1 MKAKTN
7 KPNKTNKTNKDS
19 KGKKPKKPSKVK
31 PVTNKVKPVIL
42 RKRYDQN
49 TFTED
54 EIYDLNFV
62 YFYLIRHTSNNLRR
76 FEKMM
81 MNKGLVDLAYL
92 EEFMRFDDNKLPN
105 PRMKFNKTNDDLFKF
120 FILDKYKLLKNLK
133 IKRKKFGVGE
143 QIC

>member
-1 MKAKTN
+1 MKFKRSVGSVAAVGRVRKHNTKAK
-7 KPNKTNKTNKDS
+7 
-19 KGKKPKKPSKVK
+19 KKKL
-31 PVTNKVKPVIL
+31 N
-42 RKRYDQN
+42 RKETLN
-49 TFTED
+49 TFSPD

-81 MNKGLVDLAYL
+81 INKSLINVEYIK
-92 EEFMRFDDNKLPN
+92 EFMWFDDHQLPN
-105 PRMKFNKTNDDLFKF
+105 PRFINRENEELFKY
-120 FILDKYKLLKNLK
+120 FILEKYKLLKNLK